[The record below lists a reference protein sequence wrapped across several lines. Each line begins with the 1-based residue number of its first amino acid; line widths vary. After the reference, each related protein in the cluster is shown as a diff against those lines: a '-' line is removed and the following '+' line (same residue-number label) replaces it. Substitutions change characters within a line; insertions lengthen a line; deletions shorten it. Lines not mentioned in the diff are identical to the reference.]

1 MQPHPPKLMVSSI
14 ESIVSS
20 TDSVSTAQYTKS
32 TLDMEKSVNE
42 NLKKFDDMEDEFFDV
57 IKKMK
62 VGELEAIDTQD
73 VMSSL
78 IKTNTSEKEEFEL
91 SKRAKEGQPTKEWLI
106 PNVILPNV
114 NIPSVQH
121 LSTAQLPFGNLLR
134 SPASASCRFNADVS
148 LLNIEVK
155 CNNNTNKNEASG
167 KGSCSYSQLYSDD
180 EAHEE
185 SNLNI
190 DSDVSKVSEDQ
201 KSVLSVASSLHSST
215 RNSGTLLTLEENV
228 ESRSYAET
236 VSWHCE
242 IW

>member
-1 MQPHPPKLMVSSI
+1 MVSSI

-42 NLKKFDDMEDEFFDV
+42 NLKKFDDMEGEFYDV

-62 VGELEAIDTQD
+62 VGELEAVDTQD

-78 IKTNTSEKEEFEL
+78 IKSNTSEKEEFEL
-91 SKRAKEGQPTKEWLI
+91 SKRAKEGQPAKEWLT
-106 PNVILPNV
+106 PNVILPNA

-134 SPASASCRFNADVS
+134 SPASASRRFNVDVS

-155 CNNNTNKNEASG
+155 CNNNTNKNKASG
-167 KGSCSYSQLYSDD
+167 KGSCSYSQLDSDD

-185 SNLNI
+185 LNF
-190 DSDVSKVSEDQ
+190 DSDVSKISEDQ

-228 ESRSYAET
+228 ESRSYAEM

>member
-1 MQPHPPKLMVSSI
+1 MVSSI

-42 NLKKFDDMEDEFFDV
+42 NLKKFDDMEGEFYDV

-62 VGELEAIDTQD
+62 VGELEAVDTQD

-78 IKTNTSEKEEFEL
+78 IKSNTSEKEEFEL
-91 SKRAKEGQPTKEWLI
+91 SKRAKEGQPAKEWLT
-106 PNVILPNV
+106 PNVILPNA

-134 SPASASCRFNADVS
+134 SPASASRRFNADVS

-155 CNNNTNKNEASG
+155 CNNNTNKNKASG
-167 KGSCSYSQLYSDD
+167 KGSCSYSQLDSDD

-185 SNLNI
+185 LNF
-190 DSDVSKVSEDQ
+190 DSDVSKISEDQ

-228 ESRSYAET
+228 ESRSYAEM

>member
-1 MQPHPPKLMVSSI
+1 MVSSI

-42 NLKKFDDMEDEFFDV
+42 NLKKFNDMEDEFFDV

-155 CNNNTNKNEASG
+155 TWQPVLFFVPG

>member
-1 MQPHPPKLMVSSI
+1 MVSSI

-42 NLKKFDDMEDEFFDV
+42 NLKKFDDMEGEFYDV

-62 VGELEAIDTQD
+62 VGELEAVDTQD
-73 VMSSL
+73 VMLSL
-78 IKTNTSEKEEFEL
+78 IKSNTSEKEEFEL
-91 SKRAKEGQPTKEWLI
+91 NKRAKEGQPAKEWLT
-106 PNVILPNV
+106 PNVILPNA

-134 SPASASCRFNADVS
+134 SPASASRRFNADVS

-155 CNNNTNKNEASG
+155 CNNNTNKNKASG
-167 KGSCSYSQLYSDD
+167 KGSCSYSQLDSDD

-185 SNLNI
+185 LNF
-190 DSDVSKVSEDQ
+190 DSDVSKISEDQ

-228 ESRSYAET
+228 ESRSYAEM

>member
-1 MQPHPPKLMVSSI
+1 M
-14 ESIVSS
+14 
-20 TDSVSTAQYTKS
+20 
-32 TLDMEKSVNE
+32 
-42 NLKKFDDMEDEFFDV
+42 
-57 IKKMK
+57 
-62 VGELEAIDTQD
+62 
-73 VMSSL
+73 
-78 IKTNTSEKEEFEL
+78 
-91 SKRAKEGQPTKEWLI
+91 
-106 PNVILPNV
+106 
-114 NIPSVQH
+114 
-121 LSTAQLPFGNLLR
+121 
-134 SPASASCRFNADVS
+134 S